1 MNYLLNIVL
10 TNVPRS
16 KLKTLNIFNLSTQ
29 TVYFYSRK
37 DKIMLSRRSLLL
49 GSGSLAL
56 TQILSGCSS
65 PENGLKIIFLQGSI
79 PLQLIKEFRSILER
93 ENQVVFKT
101 KGKLQELFTILEKS
115 ADRTDLRQAN
125 ISLLPWQQESKTV
138 EIDLITLGDYWL
150 KSAIQNNLIQ
160 PLELEKLTGWENLP
174 TSCQK
179 LVKRDRDGKLDENGS
194 IWAAPYRWGT
204 TVIIYREEEFKKL
217 GWTPSDWSDLW
228 REELQDRISLLN
240 QPREVIGLTL
250 KKLGYSFNTEDLSKI
265 PDLKSELSKL
275 QKQVKLYDSI
285 NYLQPLIVGDTW
297 LAVGWSTDII
307 PLLKSMP
314 NLKAIVPQSGTALFA
329 DLWVKSAFSQA
340 DKNSVIPR
348 WIDFCWQLPQAK
360 QISILTNASSP
371 IVADRASQAIRSN
384 SLLSA
389 NRELLD
395 KSEFIYPLPESSAK
409 QYQDFWQEMRK

>member
-1 MNYLLNIVL
+1 
-10 TNVPRS
+10 
-16 KLKTLNIFNLSTQ
+16 
-29 TVYFYSRK
+29 
-37 DKIMLSRRSLLL
+37 MLSRRSLLL

-56 TQILSGCSS
+56 TQILFGCSS

-79 PLQLIKEFRSILER
+79 PLQLIKEFRSILDR
-93 ENQVVFKT
+93 ENPVVFKT

-125 ISLLPWQQESKTV
+125 ISLLPWQKENKTV

-160 PLELEKLTGWENLP
+160 PLELENLTGWENLP

-250 KKLGYSFNTEDLSKI
+250 KKLGRSFNTEDLSKI
-265 PDLKSELSKL
+265 PELKSELSKL

-314 NLKAIVPQSGTALFA
+314 NIKAIVPQSGTALFA

-371 IVADRASQAIRSN
+371 IVVNQSREAIRNN
-384 SLLSA
+384 SLLSPD
-389 NRELLD
+389 RELLE

-409 QYQDFWQEMRK
+409 QYQDFWQEMRT